1 MTFKFIPFKQIGIN
15 AAQFNGMSHSNARKD
30 VINAAVDWLAWN
42 SFAGLNECEFP
53 INYELSDVDWITET
67 VAIKIELKL
76 EN

>member
-15 AAQFNGMSHSNARKD
+15 AAQFNGMSHSDARKD
-30 VINAAVDWLAWN
+30 VINAAVDWLACN
-42 SFAGLNECEFP
+42 SFFGLKESEFP
-53 INYELSDVDWITET
+53 INYLLSDVDWICET

>member
-15 AAQFNGMSHSNARKD
+15 AAQLNGMYHSDARKD
-30 VINAAVDWLAWN
+30 VINAAVDWLACN
-42 SFAGLNECEFP
+42 SFFGLKEIDFT
-53 INYELSDVDWITET
+53 INYELSDVDWICET

>member
-15 AAQFNGMSHSNARKD
+15 AAQFNGMSHSDARKD
-30 VINAAVDWLAWN
+30 VINAAVDWLACN
-42 SFAGLNECEFP
+42 SFFGLKESEFP
-53 INYELSDVDWITET
+53 INYLLADVDWICET

>member
-1 MTFKFIPFKQIGIN
+1 MTFKFIPFKQIGIT
-15 AAQFNGMSHSNARKD
+15 AVQFNGLTHDAARKEA
-30 VINAAVDWLAWN
+30 INAAVDWLGIN
-42 SFAGLNECEFP
+42 SFWGLKESEFP

>member
-1 MTFKFIPFKQIGIN
+1 MAYKFIPFKQIGIN

-42 SFAGLNECEFP
+42 SFAGLKESEFP

>member
-15 AAQFNGMSHSNARKD
+15 ATQFNGMSHSNARKD
-30 VINAAVDWLAWN
+30 VINAAVDWLACN
-42 SFAGLNECEFP
+42 SFFGLKETDFP
-53 INYELSDVDWITET
+53 INYELSDVDWICET